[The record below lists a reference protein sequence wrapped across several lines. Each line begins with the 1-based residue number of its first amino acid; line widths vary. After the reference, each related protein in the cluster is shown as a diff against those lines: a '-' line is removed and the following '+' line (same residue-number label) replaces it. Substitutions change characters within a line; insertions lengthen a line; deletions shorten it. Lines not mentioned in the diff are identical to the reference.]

1 VRGIAGFMMA
11 VEPMISIKLPVIQ
24 NGLCHVSFAY
34 DAARSIDLE
43 AAERRI
49 HQATERPTIAHKR
62 RSPSYFEY
70 QPAPI
75 RTVRKT
81 QPFAVGKVMTRS
93 SVDIMIYDFGAISV
107 IYSLPIDGAFEDLLF
122 LNEALY
128 NNATLQIESRLQV
141 DQLLQI
147 IGDAARRS
155 HSSPIFEDYVV
166 FHVERFAEPIDLK
179 LFCVQYA
186 RQIAQ
191 ILRGER
197 QPLSDQEIKD
207 ALAAR
212 ISYSMN
218 DVLLVDSNAALLVD
232 SEGEDV
238 RALLEFA
245 NVQLLEMRYVDQKLD
260 RALDQAYETLAR
272 RLSNLPWALTSYSA
286 DLGSLAELQVDNAT
300 LFEGVNNTLKLF
312 GDQYLGRVY
321 RMVNRRFHL
330 EEWDSSILRKLQSLE
345 SIYEKI
351 SHQASN
357 RRTEMLE
364 WIIIVLIA
372 FSIAVGFIH

>member
-1 VRGIAGFMMA
+1 
-11 VEPMISIKLPVIQ
+11 
-24 NGLCHVSFAY
+24 
-34 DAARSIDLE
+34 
-43 AAERRI
+43 
-49 HQATERPTIAHKR
+49 
-62 RSPSYFEY
+62 
-70 QPAPI
+70 
-75 RTVRKT
+75 
-81 QPFAVGKVMTRS
+81 MTRS
-93 SVDIMIYDFGAISV
+93 SIDLMIYDFGAISV
-107 IYSLPIDGAFEDLLF
+107 IYSLPIDGPFEDLLM

-128 NNATLQIESRLQV
+128 DDESLQIDSRLQV

-147 IGDAARRS
+147 IGDTARRS
-155 HSSPIFEDYVV
+155 HSSPVFEDYVV
-166 FHVERFAEPIDLK
+166 FHVERFSEPIDIK
-179 LFCVQYA
+179 LFCIQYA
-186 RQIAQ
+186 TQIAQ
-191 ILRGER
+191 ILRGVQ

-207 ALAAR
+207 AMAAH

-232 SEGEDV
+232 SEGDDV

-245 NVQLLEMRYVDQKLD
+245 NIQLLEMRYVDQKLD

-272 RLSNLPWALTSYSA
+272 RLWNLRWPLRSYSA

-300 LFEGVNNTLKLF
+300 LFEAVNNTLKLF

-345 SIYEKI
+345 SIYEKL

-357 RRTEMLE
+357 RRMETLS
-364 WIIIVLIA
+364 WVIILLIA
-372 FSIAVGFIH
+372 FSIVVGFIH